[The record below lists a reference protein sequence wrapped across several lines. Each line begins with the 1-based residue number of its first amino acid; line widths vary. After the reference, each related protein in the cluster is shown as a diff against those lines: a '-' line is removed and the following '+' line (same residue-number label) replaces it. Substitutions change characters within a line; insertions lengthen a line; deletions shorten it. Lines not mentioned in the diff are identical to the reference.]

1 MLCLA
6 TVTCGSSEA
15 LSDIVLGGSSEA
27 LSQHAG
33 SVDTPT
39 RPVLVVGATG
49 RTGSRTYLLLKSNG
63 VPVRGLVQNRSKAR
77 QVLGCVRCDA
87 EEGIFV
93 GDVTDPETLVEPNRG
108 VGSLVIATGPRVAC
122 DPYPTNCSCVT
133 GECPIDVDWHGG
145 RNVISAFA
153 RASAGRGQV
162 VLISSDNTCFADNSL
177 KANADPLNGFYK
189 LNAEAFLMSTGLPY
203 TIVKPCGLTNGPPG
217 NLSLDAFHNHDGT
230 TGHGTI
236 CTDHGTLGHG
246 TIARADVARL
256 VAAAL
261 KHPEASSGLRFDF
274 CSKPGPGTP
283 DSALVGVLLRARYKW
298 QD

>member
-49 RTGSRTYLLLKSNG
+49 RTGSRTYLLLKSDG

-93 GDVTDPETLVEPNRG
+93 GDVTDPETLVDPNSG
-108 VGSLVIATGPRVAC
+108 AGSLVIATGPRVAC

-283 DSALVGVLLRARYKW
+283 DSALVGLLLRARYTW
-298 QD
+298 